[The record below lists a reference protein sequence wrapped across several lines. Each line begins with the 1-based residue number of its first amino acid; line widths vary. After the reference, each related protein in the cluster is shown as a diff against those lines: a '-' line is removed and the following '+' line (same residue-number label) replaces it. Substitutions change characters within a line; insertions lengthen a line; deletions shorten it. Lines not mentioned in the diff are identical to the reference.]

1 MTESRGYGPSGRLLF
16 DGDSSKYEQWET
28 KFFAYM
34 RVKEMRDAVDPE
46 SHAILSQNQKEKAYA
61 ELIQLL
67 DDRSLNL
74 VMRDGHDDGRA
85 SIQILRDHYAG
96 TSECRILSLITTLA
110 TMSMSEDEDVTD
122 YIIRCESAATSLA
135 QAGEPVSDRILNA
148 MVLKG
153 LPSSFKQFR
162 VFIEQKK
169 KVTPFLEFK
178 RSIRSFEENERAANI
193 QTNKNNDARIMRCDD
208 NNNRNDVVNYQRD
221 GGARDDYWRGDFSS
235 NQNGA
240 GRFSTNHNKNSERSD
255 RRQSSN
261 NNNKPLICFACEGK
275 GHRQHECPT
284 KQRRDGNQNGASA
297 QNSGQRSSAN
307 GRNNRNNSR
316 RDNNNTRDRT
326 WCAREEN
333 NDRYDEN
340 EVSRI

>member
-1 MTESRGYGPSGRLLF
+1 MAESRGYGPNRLLF
-16 DGDSSKYEQWET
+16 DGDSAKYEQWET

-46 SHAILSQNQKEKAYA
+46 SSAILSQNQKEKAYA

-74 VMRDGHDDGRA
+74 VMRDGHDNGRA

-110 TMSMSEDEDVTD
+110 TMSMSEDEEVTD
-122 YIIRCESAATSLA
+122 YVIRCENAATSLA

-178 RSIRSFEENERAANI
+178 RSLRSFEENERAASM
-193 QTNKNNDARIMRCDD
+193 QTSKNNDARIMKCDD
-208 NNNRNDVVNYQRD
+208 NNSRNDMVNYQRD
-221 GGARDDYWRGDFSS
+221 GNNYNGARDDYWRGDFS
-235 NQNGA
+235 
-240 GRFSTNHNKNSERSD
+240 TN
-255 RRQSSN
+255 
-261 NNNKPLICFACEGK
+261 
-275 GHRQHECPT
+275 
-284 KQRRDGNQNGASA
+284 
-297 QNSGQRSSAN
+297 QNSGGRSSTN
-307 GRNNRNNSR
+307 QNRNN
-316 RDNNNTRDRT
+316 
-326 WCAREEN
+326 
-333 NDRYDEN
+333 NDGELGRGGISPRN
-340 EVSRI
+340 QRA